1 MAAAFNA
8 SSLVWSAMSSM
19 VAAGHHL
26 GDIGLRLNVSAK
38 TVGTHKQRL
47 MQKLGIDNTA
57 DLVRYALRH
66 GLSEG

>member
-1 MAAAFNA
+1 
-8 SSLVWSAMSSM
+8 MSSM